1 MCIKSINIVA
11 ENQHLDQYNL
21 EDLEDQVKIPLESLI
36 IIQIVNNRNVYK
48 YKK

>member
-21 EDLEDQVKIPLESLI
+21 EDQVKIPLESQI

>member
-21 EDLEDQVKIPLESLI
+21 EDLEDQVKIPLESQS
-36 IIQIVNNRNVYK
+36 IIQMVNNRNVYK